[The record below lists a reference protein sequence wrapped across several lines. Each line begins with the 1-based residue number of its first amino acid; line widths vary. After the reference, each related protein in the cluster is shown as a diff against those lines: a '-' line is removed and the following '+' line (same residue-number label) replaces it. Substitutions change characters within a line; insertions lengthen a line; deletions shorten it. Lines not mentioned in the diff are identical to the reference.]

1 MANLRPPKFK
11 DDSNDRPSK
20 PPSILS
26 AILSAIVSLIIS
38 ASAVFLATAFFG
50 GFKNIVRPLHILE
63 LGFLILPASLIG
75 RIAIY
80 KLVTDIKYLRRNYS
94 KLVLAQVVILG
105 FSLLLL
111 PIGIT
116 QSLYHRYP
124 ANNFRAYVK
133 EREYVVHLI
142 ETKQLKLDKSTQQSL
157 VNKWKECNLPEKYQG
172 LSRNGQVRAIGEGNS
187 LEVIFSHST
196 IGFGDG
202 ERYIIYRADGDKNK
216 ISVIPYKQRPPFVEV
231 EQLKNQSPF
240 VEVEQLKN
248 QWFSVIIAW

>member
-11 DDSNDRPSK
+11 ADRK
-20 PPSILS
+20 NRLTKLLSILS
-26 AILSAIVSLIIS
+26 AILSAIVCLIIS
-38 ASAVFLATAFFG
+38 VFVVLWALALFRNGTTNFTMFVVSTTWIG
-50 GFKNIVRPLHILE
+50 
-63 LGFLILPASLIG
+63 LIPIIKFS
-75 RIAIY
+75 R
-80 KLVTDIKYLRRNYS
+80 DIKYLRHNYS

-111 PIGIT
+111 AIGIT
-116 QSLYHRYP
+116 RVFYHLNP

-133 EREYVVHLI
+133 EREYVVYLI
-142 ETKQLKLDKSTQQSL
+142 ETKQLKVDQLTQKSL
-157 VNKWKECNLPEKYQG
+157 VNKWKAFNLPEKYQG

-196 IGFGDG
+196 IGFGRG

-216 ISVIPYKQRPPFVEV
+216 ISVIPYTQRRRP
-231 EQLKNQSPF
+231 PF

-248 QWFSVIIAW
+248 QWFSVIIAG

>member
-11 DDSNDRPSK
+11 ADRKNRPIK

-26 AILSAIVSLIIS
+26 AIVTLIIS
-38 ASAVFLATAFFG
+38 AIAVFLATACFG
-50 GFKNIVRPLHILE
+50 VFANIVLPLHMLE
-63 LGFLILPASLIG
+63 LGFIILPTSLIG
-75 RIAIY
+75 RSALN
-80 KLVTDIKYLRRNYS
+80 KFLTDIKYLQHNYS

-111 PIGIT
+111 AIGIT
-116 QSLYHRYP
+116 QTFYHRNP
-124 ANNFRAYVK
+124 ANNFMAYVK
-133 EREYVVHLI
+133 EREYVVYLI
-142 ETKQLKLDKSTQQSL
+142 ERKQLKVDQLNQEYL
-157 VNKWKECNLPEKYQG
+157 RNKWKRFNLPEKYQR

-216 ISVIPYKQRPPFVEV
+216 ISVIPYTQRRQPPFVEV
-231 EQLKNQSPF
+231 EQLN
-240 VEVEQLKN
+240 N
-248 QWFSVIIAW
+248 QWFSVIIEL